1 MDGPLSSGDFSRP
14 CRYFHLPLSALGRI
28 HRGSPQGEHI
38 ASSSPLCLPP
48 RALCTPWQCQG
59 HHCHLANRCHHRSAG
74 VELVVQSWQ
83 HDQVGSAQVQV
94 LVAAEP
100 AASTSSGAAPG
111 KHLGGGGSVAPG
123 QVEQPREQIFA
134 AVLLRLLLVA
144 GALLGAAGARL
155 LEEVELAGRQEPFA
169 LVAAEVVEHQ
179 GPFVL
184 VAVEV
189 ELLVPCAPVAAV
201 GEVRREP
208 FASVAVAF
216 APCCSKSAAAAVLV
230 EGLAQIAAVL
240 VEELV

>member
-1 MDGPLSSGDFSRP
+1 MEWEGQSLLRDLEDSDLEPG
-14 CRYFHLPLSALGRI
+14 
-28 HRGSPQGEHI
+28 
-38 ASSSPLCLPP
+38 
-48 RALCTPWQCQG
+48 
-59 HHCHLANRCHHRSAG
+59 
-74 VELVVQSWQ
+74 LVT
-83 HDQVGSAQVQV
+83 AV
-94 LVAAEP
+94 L

-111 KHLGGGGSVAPG
+111 KHLGGGGSAAPG

-169 LVAAEVVEHQ
+169 LAAEVAEHQ

-189 ELLVPCAPVAAV
+189 VPLVPCAPVAAV

-216 APCCSKSAAAAVLV
+216 APCCSKSAAAAALV
-230 EGLAQIAAVL
+230 EGLVQIAAAV
-240 VEELV
+240 VELV

>member
-1 MDGPLSSGDFSRP
+1 VG
-14 CRYFHLPLSALGRI
+14 
-28 HRGSPQGEHI
+28 
-38 ASSSPLCLPP
+38 
-48 RALCTPWQCQG
+48 
-59 HHCHLANRCHHRSAG
+59 
-74 VELVVQSWQ
+74 QSWQ
-83 HDQVGSAQVQV
+83 HGQVGSAQVQV

-111 KHLGGGGSVAPG
+111 KHLGGGGSAGPG

-144 GALLGAAGARL
+144 AALLGAAGARL
-155 LEEVELAGRQEPFA
+155 LEEAELAGRQEPFA
-169 LVAAEVVEHQ
+169 LAAEVVEHQ

-184 VAVEV
+184 VVVVEV
-189 ELLVPCAPVAAV
+189 EPLGPCAPVAAV

-216 APCCSKSAAAAVLV
+216 APCCSKFAAAALV
-230 EGLAQIAAVL
+230 EGLAQIAAA

>member
-1 MDGPLSSGDFSRP
+1 
-14 CRYFHLPLSALGRI
+14 
-28 HRGSPQGEHI
+28 
-38 ASSSPLCLPP
+38 
-48 RALCTPWQCQG
+48 
-59 HHCHLANRCHHRSAG
+59 
-74 VELVVQSWQ
+74 VELAGQSWQ

-169 LVAAEVVEHQ
+169 LVAAEVAEHQ

-184 VAVEV
+184 VVAVEV
-189 ELLVPCAPVAAV
+189 VPLVPCAPVAAV

-230 EGLAQIAAVL
+230 EGLAQIAAA